1 MLGTLATI
9 YRQRGLL
16 DDCEQMLDM
25 ESEVTTRFERFM
37 CFAEPEYADWKYKY
51 NNIRCERRRFN
62 ECVALFRENAAY
74 EAKQG
79 FTFDESDY
87 LSMIPL
93 ILKKEPT
100 ARVFERLTDAE
111 ILRIVEALV
120 GFADSAGY
128 GESRTQLRTCS
139 SCRAQ
144 EPHRR
149 LLDVRAMPPTRSIAT
164 GLARSGTGRPTRRFA
179 RASSLRQPKTWI

>member
-1 MLGTLATI
+1 M
-9 YRQRGLL
+9 
-16 DDCEQMLDM
+16 
-25 ESEVTTRFERFM
+25 
-37 CFAEPEYADWKYKY
+37 
-51 NNIRCERRRFN
+51 
-62 ECVALFRENAAY
+62 ALFRENAAY

-149 LLDVRAMPPTRSIAT
+149 LLDVRAMPPRDLSRQALPEAGLEDPQEGLQERQVLDNRKRGSKLNNGAHGDQNFFSSACTSIKACSDNRSA
-164 GLARSGTGRPTRRFA
+164 F
-179 RASSLRQPKTWI
+179 SSV